1 MNHDLQLSI
10 LKELLRQLDEGVS
23 VDAGEQLQNPASSYT
38 SPELASREWEHFFQ
52 NHPQLIG
59 LSGDLPEPETYLT
72 VDDFGVP
79 VLATRSADGRFRAFL
94 NACRHRGTRVA
105 EGARGKTRNFVC
117 PFHHWTY
124 ASDGTLLGVPRERD
138 FGELDKSCLGLIELP
153 AEERYGQLWVHP
165 RPDGALDVDELLGGL
180 ALEMAGWNVGDL
192 VFAGESVIE
201 KDLNWKL
208 AIDTFGETYHFDR
221 LHRDT
226 LGKVVHGDTLAYEK
240 FNRNHR
246 FAFALKGI
254 DALREQPESE
264 WNIGA
269 MANVLYFL
277 FPNIQFNVAGTGVSL
292 VKIYPDAENPG
303 RSRTRVG
310 HYFSRDAIA
319 ASGEAEGESLD
330 STNAYDRAAGEMPPG
345 AGLSFVMEVF
355 DSTVEQEDY
364 AVGETTQRAAESGLL
379 ERLVFGR
386 NEPALHHFH
395 NTYRAALGM
404 PPLERF
410 KG

>member
-1 MNHDLQLSI
+1 MKHDLQLSI
-10 LKELLRQLDEGVS
+10 LKTLLRQLDERVS
-23 VDAGEQLQNPASSYT
+23 VDAGEQLRNPASSYT
-38 SPELASREWEHFFQ
+38 SPELASQEWEHFFR

-59 LSGDLPEPETYLT
+59 LSGDLPESGTYLT
-72 VDDFGVP
+72 IDDFGVP
-79 VLATRSADGRFRAFL
+79 VVATRAVDGRFRAFL

-105 EGARGKTRNFVC
+105 QGTRGKSRNFVC

-124 ASDGTLLGVPRERD
+124 SNTGALVGVPRDRD
-138 FGELDKSCLGLIELP
+138 FGRLDRSCRGLIELP
-153 AEERYGQLWVHP
+153 AEERHGQLWVHP
-165 RPDGALDVDELLGGL
+165 KPGGLLDVDGLLGGL
-180 ALEMAGWNVGDL
+180 APEMESWNVGDL

-201 KDLNWKL
+201 RNLNWKL
-208 AIDTFGETYHFDR
+208 AIDTFGETYHVDR

-226 LGKVVHGDTLAYEK
+226 IAKVVHGDTLAYEK
-240 FNRNHR
+240 FARNHR

-254 DALREQPESE
+254 DALREKPESE
-264 WNIGA
+264 WNIEGA
-269 MANVLYFL
+269 ANVVYFL
-277 FPNIQFNVAGTGVSL
+277 FPNVQFNVGANSVSL
-292 VKIYPDAENPG
+292 IKIYPDAENPG

-319 ASGEAEGESLD
+319 ASGEAESESLD

-355 DSTVEQEDY
+355 DSTIEHEDY
-364 AVGETTQRAAESGLL
+364 VAAETTQQAAESGLL
-379 ERLVFGR
+379 DCLLFGR